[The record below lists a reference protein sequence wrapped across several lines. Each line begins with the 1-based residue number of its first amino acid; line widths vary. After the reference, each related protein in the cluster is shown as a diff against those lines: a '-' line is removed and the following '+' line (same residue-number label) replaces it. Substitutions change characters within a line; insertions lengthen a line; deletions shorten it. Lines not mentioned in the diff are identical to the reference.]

1 VADHETVIP
10 GHDAFPIGAGVTLEQ
25 LASDPHP
32 VLATLREHE
41 PVSWLPSL
49 GGWLV
54 TRYDLAVRV
63 MRDAETFT
71 VDDPRFSTAQVV
83 GPSMLSLD
91 GEAHDRH
98 RAPFTGP
105 FRPIAV
111 RERFAEPTAIE
122 AERLID
128 SFEPA
133 GAAELRRS
141 FAGPLAASIM
151 ARALGLEQGEVG
163 AMLGWYDAIV
173 AAVTEV
179 TAGHDV
185 PIRGGEAFD
194 VLRERLETVIAAGP
208 EASLLGAAAVRE
220 DLTTEQI
227 VSNAAVL
234 LFGGIETTEGM
245 IANALLHLLE
255 HPDVVTWVAH
265 DRNRL
270 EAALEESLRLEPA
283 AAVVDR
289 YATANTELRDA
300 EIQQGELVRVSISA
314 ANRDPAIFTHADRF
328 DPGRFDRA
336 DRSPA
341 HGHLAF
347 AHGPHVCLG
356 VHLARLEA
364 RTALATL
371 LRRLPALR
379 LDPNRPSRI
388 QGLVFRKPPALYA
401 IWDDDQPGV
410 RTQGR
415 VSRLKRRHR

>member
-1 VADHETVIP
+1 MSFGSADAERT
-10 GHDAFPIGAGVTLEQ
+10 FPLGAAVTLEQ
-25 LASDPHP
+25 LDKDPHP
-32 VLATLREHE
+32 VLAALRVRE
-41 PVSWLPSL
+41 PVSWLPAL

-54 TRYDLAVRV
+54 TRYDLAVQV

-91 GEAHDRH
+91 GDAHARH
-98 RAPFTGP
+98 RAPFAPP

-111 RERFAEPTAIE
+111 RERFANAARTE

-128 SFEPA
+128 AFA
-133 GAAELRRS
+133 DRGHAELRRE

-151 ARALGLEQGEVG
+151 ARALGLDQNEVG
-163 AMLGWYDAIV
+163 TMLGWYDAIV

-185 PIRGGEAFD
+185 PIRGGDAFD
-194 VLRERLETVIAAGP
+194 SLRQRLEAVIAAGP
-208 EASLLGAAAVRE
+208 EASLLGAAASRE
-220 DLTTEQI
+220 DLTIDQI

-255 HPDVVTWVAH
+255 HPDVLAWMEH
-265 DRNRL
+265 DRSRL
-270 EAALEESLRLEPA
+270 GGALEESLRLEPA

-289 YATANTELRDA
+289 YATADVELRDA
-300 EIQQGELVRVSISA
+300 QICRGELVRVSISA
-314 ANRDPAIFTHADRF
+314 ANRDPTLFPDPDRF
-328 DPGRFDRA
+328 HPTRFDR
-336 DRSPA
+336 PA
-341 HGHLAF
+341 TRGHLAF

-364 RTALATL
+364 RAALEVL
-371 LRRLPALR
+371 LRRLPTLA
-379 LDPNRPSRI
+379 LDPSRPSRI
-388 QGLVFRKPPALYA
+388 QGLVFRKPPTLYA
-401 IWDDDQPGV
+401 VWD
-410 RTQGR
+410 
-415 VSRLKRRHR
+415 